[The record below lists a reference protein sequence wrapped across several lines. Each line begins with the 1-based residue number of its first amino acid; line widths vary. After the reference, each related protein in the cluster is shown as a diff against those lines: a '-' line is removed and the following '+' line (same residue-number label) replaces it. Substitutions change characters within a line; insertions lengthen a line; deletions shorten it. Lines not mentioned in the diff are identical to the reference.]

1 MDPDYLIF
9 TRIVEDGS
17 LSAAGRAMAISPA
30 MISKRLARLE
40 ARLGVRLIHRTTR
53 KLTLTEAGARFHGD
67 LVTVLTALR
76 GAESR
81 LTGARDEP
89 AGVLRLSA
97 PTSFGRLH
105 VTPHLHRF
113 LARYPRVELE
123 IDLSDDEVDLFAGRF
138 DVAIRIASVIP
149 ASLAA
154 HRLASSRRVL
164 CASPAYLAEHL
175 APASVA
181 DLSRHRLLAATGQ
194 LPWRLVNGRLK
205 HTVDG
210 PSHVRTNSSEV
221 VRELALTGVGIALR
235 SLWDVDAALAERA
248 LVPVLPDWT
257 GPADLAV
264 HAVHPRGPSTAPVV
278 AAMIAFLQE
287 AFETAPWDRAATQ
300 RREVDASA
308 VDDRG
313 RHR

>member
-9 TRIVEDGS
+9 TRIAEAGS

-40 ARLGVRLIHRTTR
+40 TRLGVRLIHRTTR
-53 KLTLTEAGARFHGD
+53 KLTLTEAGARFHAD
-67 LVTVLTALR
+67 LLAVLDALR
-76 GAESR
+76 DAEGR

-89 AGVLRLSA
+89 AGALRLSA

-113 LARYPRVELE
+113 LDRYPRVQLE
-123 IDLSDDEVDLFAGRF
+123 IDLSDDEVDLFGGKF
-138 DVAIRIASVIP
+138 DVAVRIASIIP

-164 CASPAYLAEHL
+164 CASPGYLAEHM
-175 APASVA
+175 APASIS
-181 DLSRHRLLAATGQ
+181 DLSQHRLLAATGQ
-194 LPWRLVNGRLK
+194 LPWRLVNGRQK
-205 HTVDG
+205 HTVEG

-248 LVPVLPDWT
+248 LLPVLPEWT

-264 HAVHPRGPSTAPVV
+264 YAVHPRGPSTAPAV
-278 AAMIAFLQE
+278 AALIAFLQQ
-287 AFETAPWDRAATQ
+287 AFKTAPWDRSPAPC
-300 RREVDASA
+300 
-308 VDDRG
+308 
-313 RHR
+313 

>member
-9 TRIVEDGS
+9 TRIVEAGS

-40 ARLGVRLIHRTTR
+40 ARLDVRLIHRTTR
-53 KLTLTEAGARFHGD
+53 KLTLTEAGARFHAD
-67 LVTVLTALR
+67 LLTVLAALR
-76 GAESR
+76 DAEGR

-89 AGVLRLSA
+89 AGLLRLSA

-113 LARYPRVELE
+113 LARHPRVELE

-164 CASPAYLAEHL
+164 CASPGYLAAHG
-175 APASVA
+175 APAGVA
-181 DLSRHRLLAATGQ
+181 DLPRHRLLAATGQ

-205 HTVDG
+205 HSVDG

-235 SLWDVDAALAERA
+235 SLWDVDAALAQGA
-248 LVPVLPDWT
+248 LVPVLPDWS

-264 HAVHPRGPSTAPVV
+264 YAVHPRGPSTAPAVSALV
-278 AAMIAFLQE
+278 AFLRQS
-287 AFETAPWDRAATQ
+287 FHQAPWERAGDTGHKIG
-300 RREVDASA
+300 ASA
-308 VDDRG
+308 AVEPLR
-313 RHR
+313 